1 MRKKTS
7 RFRWAVGLPVG
18 NAFAE
23 PEVSTGLRYA
33 FIRTLVSLQLIV
45 TSRAPS
51 TIRRNLAFQDTA
63 NICKKKPNNPDQN
76 RANAHFQKSSNN
88 PRWALILSKFDTF
101 QKFHTI

>member
-23 PEVSTGLRYA
+23 PEVSTGLRHA

-63 NICKKKPNNPDQN
+63 NICKKTNNPIWIKIEQT
-76 RANAHFQKSSNN
+76 
-88 PRWALILSKFDTF
+88 PISK
-101 QKFHTI
+101 KAPIIPGGH